1 MERAAT
7 QPSTAQPPTVPT
19 PVRRNGPS
27 SVAVFG
33 FAAYTFVLVAAVG
46 LILAGAGALGFAP
59 QVEIRVA
66 GYVGLFL
73 FLTSAPLAWML
84 ASRGRADTQ
93 ARLTRQ
99 VEALADAVRL
109 LHDQSALSDDARR
122 VLNRRVERDLLCRAI
137 EEDIQTENWDA
148 AIVLCNELAGRFG
161 YRAEAEE
168 FRARIEAGRAEIQDR
183 RVRDSIANL
192 DGLIV
197 QRRWDAALQEAA
209 RVQRLFPESPKVER
223 LRERVAQARAVYKE
237 DLERRFLDAANQ
249 SRIEEAMALLKEL
262 DLYLNE
268 TEAEEF
274 REVARGVI
282 GKARE
287 NLGAQ
292 FKIAV
297 RDRRWSAAAALGR
310 RIIAEFPNTRMAA
323 EVRGMMD
330 GILAR
335 ANVQPEPAE
344 AR

>member
-1 MERAAT
+1 MERSSAPT
-7 QPSTAQPPTVPT
+7 QASAPPMVPSP
-19 PVRRNGPS
+19 RKRGGPS
-27 SVAVFG
+27 LGAIAG
-33 FAAYTFVLVAAVG
+33 FAGYAFVLCASIG
-46 LILAGAGALGFAP
+46 LIVAGAGVLGFSP
-59 QVEIRVA
+59 QTEVRVA

-73 FLTSAPLAWML
+73 FLTLAPVACTLH
-84 ASRGRADTQ
+84 RRAKNTTMDT
-93 ARLTRQ
+93 LPRQ
-99 VEALADAVRL
+99 LEALADAVRM

-148 AIVLCNELAGRFG
+148 AIVLCKELADRFG
-161 YRAEAEE
+161 FRTEAEE
-168 FRARIEAGRAEIQDR
+168 FRARIETGRAEIQER
-183 RVRDSIANL
+183 RVRDSISHL

-209 RVQRLFPESPKVER
+209 RIHRLFPESPKVER
-223 LRERVAQARAVYKE
+223 LRDRVLQARAVYKE
-237 DLERRFLDAANQ
+237 DLERRFLDAADQ
-249 SRIEEAMALLKEL
+249 SRIDEAMTLLKEM
-262 DLYLNE
+262 DSYLSEN
-268 TEAEEF
+268 EAEEF

-297 RDRRWSAAAALGR
+297 RDRRWPIAAALGR
-310 RIIAEFPNTRMAA
+310 RIIAEFPNTRMAV

-330 GILAR
+330 GILSK
-335 ANVQPEPAE
+335 ANAQPESVA